1 MEVFGNEKGASG
13 KLDQKKIKMSKN
25 IIMEFYM
32 DIELLVLII
41 LIIIFVVVPVSI
53 IVIKTAVRDGI
64 LEAFDILEKEKND
77 KKIDN
82 DH

>member
-1 MEVFGNEKGASG
+1 
-13 KLDQKKIKMSKN
+13 
-25 IIMEFYM
+25 MEFYM
-32 DIELLVLII
+32 DIELFVLIV
-41 LIIIFVVVPVSI
+41 LIIIFVVIPVSM

-77 KKIDN
+77 KKTDN